1 MTDVQSNHKRVVL
14 QCLQW
19 IGGRHLPYLLSS
31 KGLKRGNRPGW
42 LQSTSGGDSKGY
54 FTTRRRSCVLTL
66 QPIDR
71 IFVWHQRRWTTSCQW
86 LVQIS
91 SDRTPITSYWF
102 ITILYVKRPTQT
114 SRKIIKI
121 ETSLC
126 LNFPRGNVGAVHSVS
141 ASGVATLIAFN
152 GFEFCCVHN
161 ASAKQNFRVWC
172 SHGLTATQRTSI

>member
-31 KGLKRGNRPGW
+31 KGLKRGNGPGW
-42 LQSTSGGDSKGY
+42 LQSTSAGDSKGY
-54 FTTRRRSCVLTL
+54 FTTWRRSCVLTL

-91 SDRTPITSYWF
+91 SDRHQLQTGSRTQAKTCGYTEVGQHTSFCHDYYGFGERAGWSSMG
-102 ITILYVKRPTQT
+102 LYLEAQGPGGHCT
-114 SRKIIKI
+114 
-121 ETSLC
+121 
-126 LNFPRGNVGAVHSVS
+126 
-141 ASGVATLIAFN
+141 AFTY
-152 GFEFCCVHN
+152 
-161 ASAKQNFRVWC
+161 SINFRQ
-172 SHGLTATQRTSI
+172 TAWA